1 MDTLAARLAELAPQQ
16 KRELLTRAADFDLFP
31 LSHGQERMWFLDR
44 LRPGTPNYN
53 MPGRID
59 FRGRLDVSAL
69 ERALQAEAERHESLR
84 TAFVEFEGVPMQIV
98 QPPKHGLEQVD
109 LGGLPAEDRE
119 AECERLLLAAA
130 RQPFD
135 LAEGHLFRSMLIRLD
150 AEHHVL
156 LLNLHHIVCDDWSH
170 GVLMREIAAGYTG
183 GELPPLEIQYA
194 DYACWQREQQQG
206 EDTER
211 LAQYWMQRLAGA
223 PGLLAMPLD
232 RPRPPMQNFNGA
244 RIGFTLDAD
253 LSQRIERL
261 ARERNATPYMVVF
274 AAFQVL
280 LHRYTGQN
288 DMVIATP
295 IANRPTPEL
304 EALVGL
310 FFNTLPMRADC
321 AGDPAFDSLLERVR
335 ESALQDYAHQDMPF
349 VKIVELLQPERALS
363 HNPLVQAMF
372 ILQNAPHEAF
382 ELPGLSA
389 RLREV
394 DNRTAQFDL
403 ILSLRRTAEG
413 MAGYVHYDTD
423 IFDATTMQRLIGH
436 YRALLQSACADPSQ
450 RISMLQMLTPA
461 ELQRVRYDWN
471 DTAQPRE
478 TGMCLQH
485 LVQRQVAAA
494 PDATA
499 VIFGEEQLS
508 YGTLDARANQLAHTL
523 LALGA
528 RPGDNVGICL
538 RPGPDMVIALL
549 ATVKAGCAYVPLDP
563 AYPAERLAFMLRDA
577 GIAALISAD
586 DVAAQLPP
594 TACPLLCL
602 DAETARE
609 QPTDAPQVHV
619 GGEHLAYV
627 IYTSGT
633 TGRPKGAMIRHA
645 GIVNNLLDLNESHG
659 VGPADRVL
667 ALSSFSFDM
676 FVYETFGILAAGGA
690 VVMPQAE
697 GARDP
702 AHWAELIQRHQVSI
716 WNSAP
721 ALLEMLLRHV
731 ESVPGLSLPSLRTAI
746 MGGDWVPV
754 SMPDR
759 FKRIASGAR
768 FDVLGG
774 ATEASIHSITQTVE
788 RVDPEWT
795 SIPYG
800 KPMVNQRALV
810 LDAQFNPVPVG
821 VPGELYLGGKGVGH
835 GYWTRP
841 SLTAERFLPDP
852 FNDAPGARMYRT
864 GDLARWR
871 EDGTII
877 LIGRIDHQVKIR
889 GHRIELGEIE
899 SALRE
904 HPAVRQAVAGAR
916 ADATGEKR
924 IVAWLVFHEGRAVPV
939 EEVLDI
945 ARAHLPAYM
954 VPALAMELQKLPLSP
969 NGKVDRSAMPAPDA
983 APAKAVSEL
992 PQTPLQQLVAD
1003 LFCEVLGLQ
1012 AVGLHDNFFDLG
1024 GHSLRATQLA
1034 ALVREWFQI
1043 ELPLRHLLLEPTVAA
1058 VANELQRLA
1067 AERNV
1072 DLHAVLAAME
1082 ADDDIT
1088 EAELA

>member
-1 MDTLAARLAELAPQQ
+1 MDTLASRLAELTPQQ
-16 KRELLTRAADFDLFP
+16 KRELLTRAAEFDLFP

-53 MPGRID
+53 MPGRVD
-59 FRGRLDVSAL
+59 FRGRLDVPAL
-69 ERALQAEAERHESLR
+69 ERALQAVAERHESLR
-84 TAFVEFEGVPMQIV
+84 TAFVEFEGVPMQLV
-98 QPPKHGLEQVD
+98 QPPKHRLERID
-109 LGGLPAEDRE
+109 LGASPADVRE

-130 RQPFD
+130 REPFD
-135 LAEGHLFRSMLIRLD
+135 LAEGHLFRSVLVRLD
-150 AEHHVL
+150 DEHHVL

-206 EDTER
+206 EDTEH
-211 LAQYWMQRLAGA
+211 LATYWKQRLDGA

-232 RPRPPMQNFNGA
+232 RARPPVQNFNGA
-244 RIGFTLDAD
+244 RIEFALDAD

-280 LHRYTGQN
+280 LHRYTGQQ

-295 IANRPTPEL
+295 IANRPSPEL

-321 AGDPAFDSLLERVR
+321 AGDPEFATLLERVR
-335 ESALQDYAHQDMPF
+335 DAALQDYAHQDMPF

-389 RLREV
+389 RMREV

-403 ILSLRRTAEG
+403 ILSLRRTADG

-423 IFDATTMQRLIGH
+423 IFEAATMQRLIGH
-436 YRALLQSACADPSQ
+436 YRTLLQSACADPSR
-450 RISMLQMLTPA
+450 RISLLPMLTPA
-461 ELQRVRYDWN
+461 ELHRVRYDWN
-471 DTAQPRE
+471 DTDRPRE
-478 TGMCLQH
+478 AGVCLHH

-499 VIFGEEQLS
+499 VIFGDDTLT
-508 YGTLDARANQLAHTL
+508 YGALDARANQLAHAL

-528 RPGDNVGICL
+528 KPGSNIGLCL

-549 ATVKAGCAYVPLDP
+549 ATVKTGCAYVPLDP
-563 AYPAERLAFMLRDA
+563 AYPAERIAFMLRDA

-586 DVAAQLPP
+586 PVASQLP
-594 TACPLLCL
+594 AVDCPLLLL
-602 DAETARE
+602 DADTARE
-609 QPTDAPQVHV
+609 QSTDAPQVNV
-619 GGEHLAYV
+619 TGEHLAYV

-633 TGRPKGAMIRHA
+633 TGRPKGVMIRHA

-659 VGPADRVL
+659 VGATDRVL

-690 VVMPQAE
+690 VVMPEAD

-702 AHWAELIQRHQVSI
+702 AHWAELIQRHRVTI

-731 ESVPGLSLPSLRTAI
+731 ESVPGLTLPSLRTAI

-754 SMPDR
+754 TMPDR
-759 FKRIASGAR
+759 FKRMAPGAR
-768 FDVLGG
+768 YDVLGG
-774 ATEASIHSITQTVE
+774 ATEASIHSITETVH

-810 LDAQFNPVPVG
+810 LDAELNPVPVG
-821 VPGELYLGGKGVGH
+821 VPGELYLGGKGLGH
-835 GYWTRP
+835 GYWARP

-852 FNDAPGARMYRT
+852 HTDVPGARMYRT

-916 ADATGEKR
+916 PDATGEKR
-924 IVAWLVFHEGRAVPV
+924 LVAWIVFHEGQAVPLDQ
-939 EEVLDI
+939 VLDV

-954 VPALAMELQKLPLSP
+954 VPAVAMALQKLPLSP

-983 APAKAVSEL
+983 APSNVVREL
-992 PQTPLQQLVAD
+992 PQTPLQALVAD
-1003 LFCEVLGLQ
+1003 LFGEVLGLD

-1043 ELPLRHLLLEPTVAA
+1043 ELPLRQLLLEPTVAA
-1058 VANELQRLA
+1058 VADELQKLA
-1067 AERNV
+1067 AERSV
-1072 DLHAVLAAME
+1072 DLDALLAEME
-1082 ADDDIT
+1082 AGEGVT
-1088 EAELA
+1088 EEEMA